1 VQNPPAA
8 PPPLLRRWPLVLLLG
23 VAGVLTCAAICGVV
37 ALIAILPSTVPTQPV
52 TLIVGGTGYQMEAR
66 GATVADALEEF
77 KVLLQPG
84 DSVIPA
90 PDTPLNANLVIRVER
105 ARPVTITI
113 DGQAQTIQTT
123 FSSPLDILRNS
134 GIEVAAADR
143 LSIDGTQTDAEAL
156 LMWPVPVSQ
165 ITIQRAMTISILD
178 GSQQQVI
185 ETTAA
190 TVGEAVYEAGVTLYL
205 ADTIQPDVNSPL
217 SDNLTITVQRSAP
230 VSITAD
236 GVTLETRTQ
245 GSTVADALASAGVL
259 LMGLDYSVPGEDVPL
274 GGGMTIRVIRV
285 TEEIDIQQEVIPF
298 ETVYQ
303 GDSTMELDT
312 QRVVSEGQNGI
323 RQTNIR
329 VRYENGVEISRET
342 ETEAATTTEPINRV
356 IAYGTNIVFRTVDT
370 PEGPREYWRV
380 IRMYATSYH
389 PAALGGDNVTATG
402 RILTRGIVGID
413 PRIIPYD
420 STLYV
425 PNYGVG
431 VAADTGGPRRIKLWI
446 DLGYDDENWV
456 SWSRYVDVY
465 LLTPVPPE
473 FPYIL
478 PQ

>member
-1 VQNPPAA
+1 M
-8 PPPLLRRWPLVLLLG
+8 LLVI
-23 VAGVLTCAAICGVV
+23 AGGLTCAALCGVV
-37 ALIAILPSTVPTQPV
+37 ALFSLLPSTLPSQPV
-52 TLIVGGTGYQMEAR
+52 TLIVGGTGYQVEAS
-66 GATVADALEEF
+66 GATVADALEAF
-77 KVLLQPG
+77 DVKLQPG

-90 PDTPLNANLVIRVER
+90 PETPLNANLVIRVER

-113 DGQAQTIQTT
+113 DGEAQTIHTT
-123 FSSPLDILRNS
+123 FSSPLDILRSS
-134 GIEVAAADR
+134 GIAVAAADR
-143 LSIDGTQTDAEAL
+143 LSIDGTETDVDSL
-156 LMWPVPVSQ
+156 LVWPVPVSQ
-165 ITIQRAMTISILD
+165 ISIQRAMTVMIVE
-178 GSQQQVI
+178 GGQQQVI
-185 ETTAA
+185 ETTAP
-190 TVGEAVYEAGVTLYL
+190 TVAEALYEAGVTLYL
-205 ADTIQPDVNSPL
+205 ADSIQPDVNSPL

-230 VSITAD
+230 VSIMAD

-245 GSTVADALASAGVL
+245 GSTVADALTSAGVV
-259 LMGLDYSVPGEDVPL
+259 LMGLDYSVPGEDVAL
-274 GGGMTIRVIRV
+274 RGGMSIRVIRV
-285 TEEIDIQQEVIPF
+285 TEEIDIQQEVLPF

-303 GDSTMELDT
+303 GDASMELDT
-312 QRVVSEGQNGI
+312 QRVLSEGQNGI

-329 VRYENGVEISRET
+329 VRYENGVEISRDAE
-342 ETEAATTTEPINRV
+342 EAAIATDPINRV
-356 IAYGTNIVFRTVDT
+356 IAYGTNIVLRTVDT

-380 IRMYATSYH
+380 LRMYATSYH

-402 RILTRGIVGID
+402 RILTRGIVAID

-425 PNYGVG
+425 PNYGIG
-431 VAADTGGPRRIKLWI
+431 MAADTGGPRRFKLWI